1 MSMPHGVFIEFLAG
15 AQATEALKITAPDL
29 VKSGVMDEIIRE
41 PLGGAHADPMAAFP
55 YIKDAILK
63 IWHTKYA
70 ALPSETLNPENPWPP
85 SRTSRTPASKIWHN
99 KCAALSAFR
108 QWQLG

>member
-1 MSMPHGVFIEFLAG
+1 MPTHLHTLNHACKDRAC

-29 VKSGVMDEIIRE
+29 VKAGVMDEIIRE

-63 IWHTKYA
+63 IWH
-70 ALPSETLNPENPWPP
+70 
-85 SRTSRTPASKIWHN
+85 N
-99 KCAALSAFR
+99 KCAALPDAVG
-108 QWQLG
+108 W